1 MRVQVGST
9 ASCSPLRNR
18 IPVTT
23 LTIVLFL
30 QLSSHVAA
38 QPGAQIPFEV
48 FAQQQQDSIDTLSH
62 RLAKNPRDSIALM
75 QRAKIYEALFVRAS
89 LQGKPRASY
98 ADLGLADVTEAIELT
113 PTAEN
118 YSTRAK
124 WHERIWDLE
133 APKEGSSPSLIVD
146 HYLANTHFDAARA
159 DLLNAVRLDKTEANL
174 LAAYLALSDLHRKRA
189 EALAKPAEVKVV
201 QIRGTNYFLWADF
214 DQSIDY
220 AKKALQHLRSQSHD
234 WPGYYRE
241 NVRRRYADKG
251 RAALE
256 LEDYEL
262 ALESFV
268 SGATYID
275 NTSWDFCPFYYSW
288 SEAHARQGKYAESI
302 AVLSKGFDLSPWNCR
317 FLLDQRAAHYI
328 AVGDLQK
335 AVNDYST
342 RLEHESSAELR
353 IKRAKLYL
361 DLGDPQ
367 KALDDLNYAIE
378 HYSSVCPQPFLL
390 RAQAYKSLGNFDLA
404 AADEQT
410 AATLPVGKGTGSK
423 VDCVENRL
431 VWDPAS

>member
-18 IPVTT
+18 NPVTT
-23 LTIVLFL
+23 LTIILVL
-30 QLSSHVAA
+30 QLSGQVTA
-38 QPGAQIPFEV
+38 QPGSQPRFEE
-48 FAQQQQDSIDTLSH
+48 FAQQQQSSIETLSH

-75 QRAKIYEALFVRAS
+75 QRAKIYEALFDRARFE
-89 LQGKPRASY
+89 GKRRETYLHLA
-98 ADLGLADVTEAIELT
+98 LADVTQAIELT

-118 YSTRAK
+118 YRTRAK
-124 WHERIWDLE
+124 WLERLWDLNKPQGRI
-133 APKEGSSPSLIVD
+133 APELVVD
-146 HYLANTHFDAARA
+146 YYLANPHFAAAKA
-159 DLLNAVRLDKTEANL
+159 DLLNAVRLEKSESNL
-174 LAAYLALSDLHRKRA
+174 SEAYLALSDLHRKRS
-189 EALAKPAEVKVV
+189 EALGKPAEIKAV
-201 QIRGTNYFLWADF
+201 QMQGTDYFLWSDF
-214 DQSIDY
+214 DQAIDY
-220 AKKALQHLRSQSHD
+220 AKKALRQLRSQNNYAAT
-234 WPGYYRE
+234 YYRD
-241 NVRRRYADKG
+241 NLRRRYADKG

-268 SGATYID
+268 SGVSYID
-275 NTSWDFCPFYYSW
+275 NTSFDACPFYYSW
-288 SEAHARQGKYAESI
+288 SEAHARQGKHSEAIE
-302 AVLSKGFDLSPWNCR
+302 VLSKGLDLSPWNCR

-361 DLGDPQ
+361 DLRDPQ